1 MLERLYIR
9 NYVIIEE
16 LTLDFG
22 QQLNVLT
29 GETGAGKSII
39 AGALSLILGDRAD
52 TSVLINKDTKCIVE
66 AVFRIGEHSYIQQL
80 LEKEELDAE
89 EELIIRRE
97 ISAKGKSRAFVNDT
111 PVVLTTLNKI
121 TAQLVDLHRQFD
133 QYLFREGNFEYE
145 VIDAVAANQALVGQY
160 AKVFGEYRRL
170 EKQYKEA
177 WTQKEAWQKE
187 ADYKRFLFEEL
198 QDADFQENE
207 LEQAEETLKQLSHAE
222 QIKQVLA
229 GVHFNLEEAEPALN
243 NQLRSLGQQLASIS
257 AVFPAAAELA
267 ERLESARIE
276 LKDIAEECSTLEN
289 NQELD
294 EAQLQI
300 LQERIDLGNRLLKKH
315 QVSSTNDLIQIFTN
329 LKSALS
335 RQDNAENDLEA
346 LALEKEK
353 VFEKVKEIADKLHQ
367 SRQKQAPLFAR
378 EINQLLH
385 LVGMPN
391 ALIEIAVEKRNEYTE
406 QGIDKVTFLWDA
418 NKSGNFQPVQKTASG
433 GELSRIMLCIKTLTA
448 EAIALP
454 TLIFDEVDT
463 GISGEAARQVGIL
476 LQKLS
481 RKHQVLCIT
490 HQPQVAGRGDTHFF
504 VYKQEE
510 NKQVKTHVKL
520 LSREERI
527 LSIAQMIGG
536 ENPSEAA
543 MDNAR
548 EIVTGS

>member
-16 LTLDFG
+16 LTLEFG

-52 TSVLINKDTKCIVE
+52 TSVLINKDAKCIVE
-66 AVFRIGEHSYIQQL
+66 AVFSIGGNVIIQQL
-80 LEKEELDAE
+80 LEQEELDVE

-97 ISAKGKSRAFVNDT
+97 ISAKGKSRAFINDT
-111 PVVLTTLNKI
+111 PVVLSTLSKI
-121 TAQLVDLHRQFD
+121 TGQLVDLHRQFD

-145 VIDAVAANQALVGQY
+145 VIDAVAGNQTLVQQY
-160 AKVFGEYRRL
+160 ANVFGAYRRL

-177 WTQKEAWQKE
+177 LAQKEAWQKE

-198 QDADFQENE
+198 QEADFQENE
-207 LEQAEETLKQLSHAE
+207 LEQAEETLKQLSHSE

-229 GVHFNLEEAEPALN
+229 GVHFRLEEAEPALN
-243 NQLRSLGQQLASIS
+243 NQLRALGQQLESIG
-257 AVFPAAAELA
+257 AVFPTAVQLA

-276 LKDIAEECSTLEN
+276 LRDIAEECAVQGN

-294 EAQLQI
+294 EVQLQQ
-300 LQERIDLGNRLLKKH
+300 LQERLDFGNGLLKKH
-315 QVSSTNDLIQIFTN
+315 QVSATSDLIQIYNDLETE
-329 LKSALS
+329 LS
-335 RQDNAENDLEA
+335 RQENAENNLDT
-346 LALEKEK
+346 LAAEKEK
-353 VFEKVKEIADKLHQ
+353 VFENVKKLALNLHKKR
-367 SRQKQAPLFAR
+367 SKQGSPFSVA
-378 EINQLLH
+378 INRLLH

-391 ALIEIAVEKRNEYTE
+391 ARIEIEVEETNDYTE
-406 QGIDKVTFLWDA
+406 KGMDKVTFLWDA

-454 TLIFDEVDT
+454 SLVFDEVDT

-481 RKHQVLCIT
+481 RDHQVLCIT

-527 LSIAQMIGG
+527 QSIAQMIGG
-536 ENPSEAA
+536 ENPSVAA
-543 MDNAR
+543 LDNAR
-548 EIVTGS
+548 EIVGGN